1 MIAPTLT
8 ESWSVSL
15 KARHRIPTK
24 EFCNQSGQSAT
35 TLWRKSK
42 TDKTFPKA
50 VYILNKKLYYQDE
63 VTAWIEAQERTE
75 PTHNNL
81 LPKGAA

>member
-1 MIAPTLT
+1 MQPIT
-8 ESWSVSL
+8 
-15 KARHRIPTK
+15 RITTK
-24 EFCNQSGQSAT
+24 QFTQQSNQSKT

-42 TDKTFPKA
+42 TDPTFPTA
-50 VYILNKKLYYQDE
+50 VYILNKKLYRQDE

-81 LPKGAA
+81 IPKVQA